1 MSANITTA
9 QIRKIFKLAKE
20 RALDNDTLHS
30 YIYSITTKSSIKEL
44 TIIEAIK
51 IIDSLEENKSVSES
65 IASYKQ
71 LKFINSLA
79 FQLGWT
85 DENKKVDENLL
96 NSFIKKHYNV
106 DNIKWLDKK
115 IASKVIEG
123 MKVLLKKDKKKK

>member
-9 QIRKIFKLAKE
+9 QIRKIFKLTKE

-51 IIDSLEENKSVSES
+51 IIDGLEDNKSVSENM
-65 IASYKQ
+65 ASYKQ
-71 LKFINSLA
+71 LKFIKSLA
-79 FQLGWT
+79 VQLGWT
-85 DENKKVDENLL
+85 DENKRADENLL

-106 DNIKWLDKK
+106 DSVKWLDKK